1 MAANP
6 GWFLWTSSG
15 ELAEAVLVARKA
27 MGLTQTGLARRA
39 GVGHRF
45 VYDLER
51 GKGTLRVDKVTT
63 VLRALGLIPV
73 IFPAEVEQILRG

>member
-1 MAANP
+1 
-6 GWFLWTSSG
+6 
-15 ELAEAVLVARKA
+15 
-27 MGLTQTGLARRA
+27 
-39 GVGHRF
+39 VGHRF

>member
-27 MGLTQTGLARRA
+27 MGLTQMGLAKRA

-63 VLRALGLIPV
+63 VLRSLGLIPV